1 MILLKKLMF
10 SIFIACLL
18 FVFPF
23 TAKAASLSATEKQ
36 VKVAAEVSSVL
47 HQKYTKNLDF
57 STLIT
62 TPYNKARYEVAKAKR
77 MVDSLPNTDRKK
89 QLLTQVAGYQKV
101 VQNGNAYNNAVR
113 TYPILLDYK
122 TKHLDHYLSDE
133 PFYKWRS
140 YNYFNYKLSLLQ
152 PNYDKVYGKDI
163 QQAFKERYLNPI
175 KKSRD
180 EVYYIISADT
190 HLDRAEA
197 SISKNTEEAQRR
209 LDLATACINKIE
221 APKRKALLEERTHL
235 LQELL
240 DDKVSGINDTFY
252 VTKNSNNKMK
262 VTFNHEGEIRLWIAD
277 AEKYPTYE
285 SLKSAVGTEVYGH
298 YSSNDWGNTLS
309 AFTWTYRDWSGAYQ
323 MNIVQGL
330 WDSYLDP
337 INESNEKII
346 PVGKKIRIVLEVV
359 QSDGEIIVREEVVP
373 MTEELYRKSL
383 VN

>member
-1 MILLKKLMF
+1 MKKLF
-10 SIFIACLL
+10 STLL
-18 FVFPF
+18 IGTLFYVSPPS
-23 TAKAASLSATEKQ
+23 ADAASLSETEKQ
-36 VKVAAEVSSVL
+36 VNLAAKSSTLL
-47 HQKYTKNLDF
+47 HEKYTKNLDYK
-57 STLIT
+57 TIIGA
-62 TPYNKARYEVAKAKR
+62 PYNNARYEVGKAKK
-77 MVDSLPNTDRKK
+77 MVDSLPNTKRKR
-89 QLLTQVAGYQKV
+89 QLLTQVTGYLKV

-122 TKHLDHYLSDE
+122 TKHLDHYLSDK

-152 PNYDKVYGKDI
+152 PNYDKVYGKEI
-163 QQAFKERYLNPI
+163 QKEFKDRYLNPI

-190 HLDRAEA
+190 HLDSAEA

-221 APKRKALLEERTHL
+221 APKRKALLQERINL

-240 DDKVSGINDTFY
+240 DDKTSGVYDTFY
-252 VTKNSNNKMK
+252 VTQNSNNKMK
-262 VTFNHEGEIRLWIAD
+262 VTFNYEGEIRLWIAD

-298 YSSNDWGNTLS
+298 YSSNDWGNRLS
-309 AFTWTYRDWSGAYQ
+309 AFTWTYRDWSSAYQ
-323 MNIVQGL
+323 MNIVHGY

-359 QSDGEIIVREEVVP
+359 HSDGEVIVREEVVP
-373 MTEELYRKSL
+373 MTEELYRRSSVK
-383 VN
+383 

>member
-1 MILLKKLMF
+1 MKKLL
-10 SIFIACLL
+10 STLVIGTLIYVNPSSAD
-18 FVFPF
+18 
-23 TAKAASLSATEKQ
+23 AASLSETEKQ
-36 VKVAAEVSSVL
+36 VNLAAKSSTLL
-47 HQKYTKNLDF
+47 HKKYTNNLDYR
-57 STLIT
+57 TIIGE
-62 TPYNKARYEVAKAKR
+62 PYNDARYEVGKAKR
-77 MVDSLPNTDRKK
+77 MVDSLPNTNRKR
-89 QLLTQVAGYQKV
+89 QLLAQVTGYQKV
-101 VQNGNAYNNAVR
+101 VEKGNAYNNAVR
-113 TYPILLDYK
+113 TYPILIDYK
-122 TKHLDHYLSDE
+122 KKHLDHYLSDE

-152 PNYDKVYGKDI
+152 PNYDKVYGKEI
-163 QQAFKERYLNPI
+163 QKEFKERYLNPI

-180 EVYYIISADT
+180 DVYYIISADT

-209 LDLATACINKIE
+209 LELAKACLNKID
-221 APKRKALLEERTHL
+221 APKRKALLQEQTNL

-240 DDKVSGINDTFY
+240 DDKTSGVYDTFY
-252 VTKNSNNKMK
+252 VTQNSNNKMK
-262 VTFNHEGEIRLWIAD
+262 VTFNYEGEIRLWIAD

-298 YSSNDWGNTLS
+298 YSSNDWGNRLS
-309 AFTWTYRDWSGAYQ
+309 AFTWTYRDWSSAYQ
-323 MNIVQGL
+323 MNIVHGY

-383 VN
+383 VK

>member
-1 MILLKKLMF
+1 MKKLMS

-23 TAKAASLSATEKQ
+23 TAKAASLPATEKQ
-36 VKVAAEVSSVL
+36 VKIAAEVSSIL
-47 HQKYTKNLDF
+47 HQKYTKNPDF

-62 TPYNKARYEVAKAKR
+62 TPYNKARYEVAKAKS
-77 MVDSLPNTDRKK
+77 MVDSLPNTNRKR
-89 QLLTQVAGYQKV
+89 QLLAQVKGYQKV

-122 TKHLDHYLSDE
+122 KKHLDHYLSDE

-152 PNYDKVYGKDI
+152 PNYDKVYGKEI
-163 QQAFKERYLNPI
+163 QKEFIERYLNPI

-197 SISKNTEEAQRR
+197 SISKNTEEAERR
-209 LDLATACINKIE
+209 LHFATACINKIE
-221 APKRKALLEERTHL
+221 APKRKELLQERTHL

-240 DDKVSGINDTFY
+240 EDKVSGINDTFY

-262 VTFNHEGEIRLWIAD
+262 VTFNYEGEIRLWIAD

-298 YSSNDWGNTLS
+298 YSSNDWGNRLS
-309 AFTWTYRDWSGAYQ
+309 AFTWTYRDWSSAYQ
-323 MNIVQGL
+323 MNIVHGY

-359 QSDGEIIVREEVVP
+359 HSDGEVIVREEVVP
-373 MTEELYRKSL
+373 MTEELYRRSSVK
-383 VN
+383 